1 MTGTVE
7 AGDRP
12 ADTARG
18 AHGVTLP
25 SMFAATVDRLPD
37 AVAVRSGVEPGAG
50 ALTWQQYR
58 EQVARAVTGLSHL
71 GLSHGDRV
79 VMMTTNR
86 PEFHVADI
94 AVAHLGGVAVSVY
107 NSSAPE
113 QIRYVVEHCGGRGLI
128 IEERFADRVL
138 EAIRDVPT
146 VAWLVVIGDKV
157 PTGATPWVDVLA
169 AEPADLDAVAR
180 SVSPDDLATVIY
192 TSGATGPPKG
202 VMLTHACIAWQTTAM
217 LARIDQPT
225 DGWRAISYLPMA
237 HIGER
242 MMGHYL
248 AIRGAMQV
256 TCCTDPAG
264 VHPFLEAV
272 RPQIFLGMP
281 RTWEKLHAEL
291 ASVIDAMP
299 AAERREVELAL
310 DTPADRGSVDEHA
323 AVLTS
328 LRRQV
333 GLEDGRVML
342 TGGGVLGGETQAFFR
357 RLRLPLSDIYGMS
370 ESTGPISWSPYDS
383 PPGRVGRPMPGCDV
397 RIDVDGEV
405 LFRSRTAF
413 AGYLN
418 NDPLPGSLTDW
429 YSRAPVHRLNVF
441 TPYSLVGELGNYGL
455 TALIGYSLATGMVLG
470 YADRRVRQL
479 AWPQGVI
486 SGLSRWSEWGC
497 CSRSRPSNTTGV
509 QLVASCTTS
518 WSSTLQREW
527 RGTRRFSARYALPR
541 PRGVSVL
548 ARTPSSRASFAC
560 VEVHWEVTPLRPGT
574 DDPLSYANAIPPRGR
589 LHGPSRAFPLRARS
603 GSWSRNLR
611 RSLVAFGQFCL
622 TVP

>member
-7 AGDRP
+7 AGVRP
-12 ADTARG
+12 ADPALD

-25 SMFAATVDRLPD
+25 SMFAATVGRFPD
-37 AVAVRSGVEPGAG
+37 AVALRSGLGPGAG

-58 EQVARAVTGLSHL
+58 DQVARAVTGLSHL

-94 AVAHLGGVAVSVY
+94 AVTHLGGVGVSVY

-113 QIRYVVEHCGGRGLI
+113 QIRYVVEHCGARGLI
-128 IEERFADRVL
+128 IEERFADRVVD
-138 EAIRDVPT
+138 AIHDVPT
-146 VAWLVVIGDKV
+146 VAWLVVIGG
-157 PTGATPWVDVLA
+157 TGSSAIPWVDVLA
-169 AEPADLDAVAR
+169 AAPADLDAVAR
-180 SVSPDDLATVIY
+180 SVSADDLATVIY

-202 VMLTHACIAWQTTAM
+202 VMLTHAAVAWQTTAM

-256 TCCTDPAG
+256 TCCADPAG
-264 VHPFLEAV
+264 VHPFLAAV

-291 ASVIDAMP
+291 VSGIHALP
-299 AAERREVELAL
+299 AGVRREVDLAL
-310 DTPADRGSVDEHA
+310 RTPANRGSVDDEHT
-323 AVLTS
+323 AVLAS

-333 GLEDGRVML
+333 GLGDGRVML
-342 TGGGVLGGETQAFFR
+342 TGGGVLGSETHTFFR

-418 NDPLPGSLTDW
+418 DPERTAETA
-429 YSRAPVHRLNVF
+429 APDGFVRTGDIGEFDDDGWLRIVDRKKDLLITAGGKNIAPALLESALQAFPVIARVAV
-441 TPYSLVGELGNYGL
+441 VGEQRPFVA
-455 TALIGYSLATGMVLG
+455 ALVTVDEAV
-470 YADRRVRQL
+470 ARQL
-479 AWPQGVI
+479 ASAPDA
-486 SGLSRWSEWGC
+486 SLSDLIEHAA
-497 CSRSRPSNTTGV
+497 V
-509 QLVASCTTS
+509 QAAIDDALAAVNA
-518 WSSTLQREW
+518 
-527 RGTRRFSARYALPR
+527 RFSRAEQIRRVVVLPEVWMPDSAVLTPTSKLKRRAVNDLYRDEIESLYATSAHKR
-541 PRGVSVL
+541 
-548 ARTPSSRASFAC
+548 
-560 VEVHWEVTPLRPGT
+560 
-574 DDPLSYANAIPPRGR
+574 
-589 LHGPSRAFPLRARS
+589 
-603 GSWSRNLR
+603 
-611 RSLVAFGQFCL
+611 
-622 TVP
+622 

>member
-1 MTGTVE
+1 MTGTVA

-12 ADTARG
+12 ADAAPDAPG
-18 AHGVTLP
+18 ATLP
-25 SMFAATVDRLPD
+25 SMFAATVDRYPD

-50 ALTWQQYR
+50 ALTWQRYSD
-58 EQVARAVTGLSHL
+58 QVARAVTGLSHL

-128 IEERFADRVL
+128 VEERFLDRVL
-138 EAIRDVPT
+138 EAIRGAPT
-146 VAWLVVIGDKV
+146 VAWLVVIGDVIGHEV
-157 PTGATPWVDVLA
+157 PSCAIPWVDVLA
-169 AEPADLDAVAR
+169 APPADLDAVAR

-217 LARIDQPT
+217 LARIEQPT
-225 DGWRAISYLPMA
+225 AGWRAISYLPMA

-256 TCCTDPAG
+256 TCCADPAG
-264 VHPFLEAV
+264 VHPFLGAV

-281 RTWEKLHAEL
+281 RTWQKLHAEL
-291 ASVIDAMP
+291 AAVIDSMP
-299 AAERREVELAL
+299 AAERREVERAL
-310 DTPADRGSVDEHA
+310 DAPADRGSVDDEHA
-323 AVLTS
+323 AVLAS

-418 NDPLPGSLTDW
+418 DPERTAETEAPDGFVRTGDIGEFDTGGWLRIVDRKKDLLITAGGKKIAPALLESALQAFPIIARVAVVGEQRPFVAALVTVDETAARTLASAPDASLFDLISHAAVRAAIDDALAAVNARF
-429 YSRAPVHRLNVF
+429 SRA
-441 TPYSLVGELGNYGL
+441 EQ
-455 TALIGYSLATGMVLG
+455 I
-470 YADRRVRQL
+470 RRVVVL
-479 AWPQGVI
+479 PEVWTPDSAVLTP
-486 SGLSRWSEWGC
+486 
-497 CSRSRPSNTTGV
+497 
-509 QLVASCTTS
+509 TS
-518 WSSTLQREW
+518 KLK
-527 RGTRRFSARYALPR
+527 RRAVNDLYRDQIESLYAT
-541 PRGVSVL
+541 SDQE
-548 ARTPSSRASFAC
+548 RTP
-560 VEVHWEVTPLRPGT
+560 
-574 DDPLSYANAIPPRGR
+574 
-589 LHGPSRAFPLRARS
+589 
-603 GSWSRNLR
+603 
-611 RSLVAFGQFCL
+611 
-622 TVP
+622 

>member
-12 ADTARG
+12 ADAALD

-25 SMFAATVDRLPD
+25 SMFAATVDRFPD

-50 ALTWQQYR
+50 ALTWQEYR

-71 GLSHGDRV
+71 GLSHGNRV
-79 VMMTTNR
+79 VMMVTNR

-128 IEERFADRVL
+128 IEERFGDRVL

-157 PTGATPWVDVLA
+157 PSSATPWIDVLA

-256 TCCTDPAG
+256 TCCADPAG
-264 VHPFLEAV
+264 VHPFLGAV

-291 ASVIDAMP
+291 ASVIGAMP

-397 RIDVDGEV
+397 RIDADGEV

-418 NDPLPGSLTDW
+418 DPERTAESE
-429 YSRAPVHRLNVF
+429 APDGFVRTGDIGEFDDDGWLRIVDRKKDLLITAGGKNIAPALLESALQAFPIIARVAV
-441 TPYSLVGELGNYGL
+441 VGEQRPFVAALVTVDE
-455 TALIGYSLATGMVLG
+455 TAA
-470 YADRRVRQL
+470 RQL
-479 AWPQGVI
+479 ASAPDALLFDLTEHAAVRAAI
-486 SGLSRWSEWGC
+486 DDALAAV
-497 CSRSRPSNTTGV
+497 N
-509 QLVASCTTS
+509 A
-518 WSSTLQREW
+518 
-527 RGTRRFSARYALPR
+527 RFSRAEQIRRVVVLPDQWMPDSAVLTPTSKLKRRAVNDLYRDQIESLYAT
-541 PRGVSVL
+541 SDQKW
-548 ARTPSSRASFAC
+548 TP
-560 VEVHWEVTPLRPGT
+560 
-574 DDPLSYANAIPPRGR
+574 
-589 LHGPSRAFPLRARS
+589 
-603 GSWSRNLR
+603 
-611 RSLVAFGQFCL
+611 
-622 TVP
+622 

>member
-1 MTGTVE
+1 MTGTVQ
-7 AGDRP
+7 AGNRP
-12 ADTARG
+12 ADPVLD
-18 AHGVTLP
+18 AHGVTVP
-25 SMFAATVDRLPD
+25 SMFATTVARFPD
-37 AVAVRSGVEPGAG
+37 AVAVRSGLDPGAG
-50 ALTWQQYR
+50 SLTWQQYR

-86 PEFHVADI
+86 PEFHVADL
-94 AVAHLGGVAVSVY
+94 AVAHLGGAAVSVY

-128 IEERFADRVL
+128 VEERFLDRVL
-138 EAIRDVPT
+138 VAIRDVPT
-146 VAWLVVIGDKV
+146 VGWLVVIGDASGGTVGGTV
-157 PTGATPWVDVLA
+157 PSGATAWTDVLA
-169 AEPADLDAVAR
+169 AEPADLDAVTT
-180 SVSPDDLATVIY
+180 SVTPDDLATVIY

-202 VMLTHACIAWQTTAM
+202 VMLTHSCIAWQTTAM

-256 TCCTDPAG
+256 TCCGDPAG
-264 VHPFLEAV
+264 VHPFLAAV

-291 ASVIDAMP
+291 TSVIHALP
-299 AAERREVELAL
+299 AAVRREVDLAL
-310 DTPADRGSVDEHA
+310 ATPATRGALDEHT
-323 AVLTS
+323 AVLAS

-333 GLEDGRVML
+333 GLGDGRVML
-342 TGGGVLGGETQAFFR
+342 TGGGVLGGETHAFFR

-418 NDPLPGSLTDW
+418 DPERTAEAEAPDGFVRTGDIGGFDDDGWLRIVDRKKDLLITAGGKNVAPALLESALAAFPVIARVAVVGEQRPFVAALVTVDETAARALASAPDASLSELTEHAAVRAAIDDALAAVNAK
-429 YSRAPVHRLNVF
+429 YSRA
-441 TPYSLVGELGNYGL
+441 EQ
-455 TALIGYSLATGMVLG
+455 I
-470 YADRRVRQL
+470 RRVVVLPEQWMPDSAVL
-479 AWPQGVI
+479 TP
-486 SGLSRWSEWGC
+486 
-497 CSRSRPSNTTGV
+497 
-509 QLVASCTTS
+509 TS
-518 WSSTLQREW
+518 KLK
-527 RGTRRFSARYALPR
+527 RRAVNDLYRDQIESLYAT
-541 PRGVSVL
+541 SDQKW
-548 ARTPSSRASFAC
+548 TP
-560 VEVHWEVTPLRPGT
+560 
-574 DDPLSYANAIPPRGR
+574 
-589 LHGPSRAFPLRARS
+589 
-603 GSWSRNLR
+603 
-611 RSLVAFGQFCL
+611 
-622 TVP
+622 